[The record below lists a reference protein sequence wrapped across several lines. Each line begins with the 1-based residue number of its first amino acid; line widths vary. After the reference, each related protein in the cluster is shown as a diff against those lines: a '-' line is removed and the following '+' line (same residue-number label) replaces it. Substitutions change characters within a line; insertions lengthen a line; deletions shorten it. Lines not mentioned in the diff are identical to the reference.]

1 VSIVVD
7 IQTVSIA
14 IASAGVL
21 AAAIYYVLQ
30 LRHQSK
36 VRQTDLIMRLHTH
49 SGSKEM
55 IEAIHT
61 FMNTEYG
68 NYEEFVEKYG
78 SVISKEPVGI
88 AFGMIVTLYEGLGI
102 LVHRKLADVDLI
114 SELFPT
120 QVIWKKIEP
129 LVEGVRKQYASPSLL
144 EWFEYLHNELQKRE
158 QTLQA

>member
-1 VSIVVD
+1 MVD

-36 VRQTDLIMRLHTH
+36 ERQTDLIMRLHTH

-88 AFGMIVTLYEGLGI
+88 AFGMIVTHFEGLGI

-114 SELFPT
+114 SELFPA

-129 LVEGVRKQYASPSLL
+129 LVEGVRKQYANPSLL

-158 QTLQA
+158 QTLKA

>member
-1 VSIVVD
+1 MVD
-7 IQTVSIA
+7 IQTASIA

>member
-1 VSIVVD
+1 MVD

-114 SELFPT
+114 SELFPA

-129 LVEGVRKQYASPSLL
+129 LVEGVRKQYANPSLL

-158 QTLQA
+158 QTLKA

>member
-1 VSIVVD
+1 MVD

-36 VRQTDLIMRLHTH
+36 ERQTDLIMRLHTH

-114 SELFPT
+114 SELFPA
-120 QVIWKKIEP
+120 QMIWKKIEP
-129 LVEGVRKQYASPSLL
+129 LVEGVRKQYANPSLL

-158 QTLQA
+158 QTLKA

>member
-1 VSIVVD
+1 MSIVVD

-114 SELFPT
+114 SELFPA
-120 QVIWKKIEP
+120 QMIWKKIEP
-129 LVEGVRKQYASPSLL
+129 LVEGVRKQYANPSLL

-158 QTLQA
+158 QTLKA

>member
-1 VSIVVD
+1 M
-7 IQTVSIA
+7 
-14 IASAGVL
+14 L

-68 NYEEFVEKYG
+68 NYGEFVEKYG
-78 SVISKEPVGI
+78 SVMSKEPVGI

-158 QTLQA
+158 QTLKA